1 MLGNCFI
8 EIITK
13 GTREPFDWL
22 KDGLMH
28 YRIGE
33 KSRQRNTLEV
43 IDAFGEVVV
52 MGWEGAI
59 RAPRL
64 SRGLAYCLLGGW
76 RLPWAPWTVAG
87 GMCPTPFM

>member
-43 IDAFGEVVV
+43 RWCLFPFFGALDAHTTT
-52 MGWEGAI
+52 
-59 RAPRL
+59 R
-64 SRGLAYCLLGGW
+64 
-76 RLPWAPWTVAG
+76 
-87 GMCPTPFM
+87 PTR